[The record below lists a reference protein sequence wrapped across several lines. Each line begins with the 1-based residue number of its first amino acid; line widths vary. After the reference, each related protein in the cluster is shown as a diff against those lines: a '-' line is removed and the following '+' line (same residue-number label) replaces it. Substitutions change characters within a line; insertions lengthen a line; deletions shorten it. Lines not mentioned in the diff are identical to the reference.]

1 VNYRPSSGFD
11 PVIGACSSLLVGASM
26 CYLAVKLIEAVWVW
40 LAIITPLGLAL
51 WAAWALHRRRSSG
64 W

>member
-1 VNYRPSSGFD
+1 M
-11 PVIGACSSLLVGASM
+11 IGACSSLLAGASM
-26 CYLAVKLIEAVWVW
+26 CYLAVKLIEAVWIW

-51 WAAWALHRRRSSG
+51 WAAWSLHRRRSSG